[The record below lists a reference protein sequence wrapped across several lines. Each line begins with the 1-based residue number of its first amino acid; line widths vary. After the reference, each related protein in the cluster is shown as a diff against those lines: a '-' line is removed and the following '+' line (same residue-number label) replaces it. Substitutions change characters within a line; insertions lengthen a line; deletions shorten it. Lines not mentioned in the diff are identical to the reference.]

1 MTAPSLSSEKSPNQ
15 APLGYEEKR
24 VGEIIDQLP
33 KNVGLKYN
41 DLSNYI
47 KTNKPTLVNST
58 VDFRYFNDKHF
69 SSMTKY
75 GQVLPNKYCS
85 TAPDGD

>member
-1 MTAPSLSSEKSPNQ
+1 MALSFGILANDWAIFDPRKSPNQ

-58 VDFRYFNDKHF
+58 VDFRYFHNKHLLN
-69 SSMTKY
+69 MA
-75 GQVLPNKYCS
+75 KYCQV
-85 TAPDGD
+85 